1 MFKLNDNNTK
11 TRDFYET
18 RILKI
23 INISNFKTKNKLNM
37 TLQVLMKTTISKQHN
52 TDWGNFLFIR
62 AHEVIFVLVEC
73 ALHRSEIKR

>member
-23 INISNFKTKNKLNM
+23 INISNFKTKNK
-37 TLQVLMKTTISKQHN
+37 
-52 TDWGNFLFIR
+52 
-62 AHEVIFVLVEC
+62 VEHD
-73 ALHRSEIKR
+73 ASGADENDDF